1 MADSEKE
8 KGNEAIVKVANT
20 VEASA
25 LRVISCCALETV
37 DSLTEGIWFQSFP
50 VRRHHQH
57 FLCLKFRLH
66 EAFYSKDFSEAEA
79 TGSDEGLEVRS
90 CA

>member
-25 LRVISCCALETV
+25 LWVISCCARETV

-50 VRRHHQH
+50 VRRHHLMQI
-57 FLCLKFRLH
+57 C
-66 EAFYSKDFSEAEA
+66 
-79 TGSDEGLEVRS
+79 
-90 CA
+90 